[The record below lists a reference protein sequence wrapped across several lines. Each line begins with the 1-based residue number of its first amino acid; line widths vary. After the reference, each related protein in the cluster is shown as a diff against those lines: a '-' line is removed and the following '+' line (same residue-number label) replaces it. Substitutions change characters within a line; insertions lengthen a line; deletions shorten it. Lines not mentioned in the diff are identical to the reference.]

1 MTPASEPRAAGFSSK
16 LAAYREMVAPA
27 LLAALPER
35 EPRRHL
41 YDLVREHLSHA
52 GKGLRPALCL
62 ATARAFG
69 GRAEDAL
76 PSAVALELLHNA
88 FLVHDDVEDDSEF
101 RRNQRT
107 MQAAHGVPLAVNTG
121 DAMQALSIRLLRD
134 NLDLLGP
141 VHTWAVIQEFDHML
155 IESLEGQAMELGWIR
170 DNDCRITEENYLEM
184 ILKKTCWYSFI
195 HPCRIGALV
204 AWGPGGGDLARFD
217 RFGYFVGAA
226 FQIQDDILNLT
237 GESHRYG
244 KEIGGDL
251 WEGKRTLMLSHLFGR
266 LTGDDAA
273 RLAKILAKPRRRRMQ
288 REIDWLSAM
297 LARHGSID
305 YARGAAHQLAAAAE
319 RELDSA
325 YADAPEG
332 EDKQFIRE
340 MVDYVVS
347 RDV

>member
-1 MTPASEPRAAGFSSK
+1 RAMTPAAEPPRAAGFSSK

-41 YDLVREHLSHA
+41 YDLVREHLGQA

-69 GRAEDAL
+69 GRVEDAL

-121 DAMQALSIRLLRD
+121 DAMQALSMRLLRD

-155 IESLEGQAMELGWIR
+155 IE
-170 DNDCRITEENYLEM
+170 
-184 ILKKTCWYSFI
+184 
-195 HPCRIGALV
+195 
-204 AWGPGGGDLARFD
+204 
-217 RFGYFVGAA
+217 
-226 FQIQDDILNLT
+226 
-237 GESHRYG
+237 
-244 KEIGGDL
+244 
-251 WEGKRTLMLSHLFGR
+251 
-266 LTGDDAA
+266 
-273 RLAKILAKPRRRRMQ
+273 
-288 REIDWLSAM
+288 
-297 LARHGSID
+297 
-305 YARGAAHQLAAAAE
+305 
-319 RELDSA
+319 
-325 YADAPEG
+325 
-332 EDKQFIRE
+332 
-340 MVDYVVS
+340 
-347 RDV
+347 